1 MTTTVN
7 YYGMLAEK
15 LNMNSETVSIEVD
28 QDQFNLRNFFEELHP
43 ELKNMSFQ
51 IAVNQEITDTIKSTT
66 NIQEIAMLPP
76 FAGG

>member
-43 ELKNMSFQ
+43 ELKNTSFQ
-51 IAVNQEITDTIKSTT
+51 IAVNQEITDTIESTT